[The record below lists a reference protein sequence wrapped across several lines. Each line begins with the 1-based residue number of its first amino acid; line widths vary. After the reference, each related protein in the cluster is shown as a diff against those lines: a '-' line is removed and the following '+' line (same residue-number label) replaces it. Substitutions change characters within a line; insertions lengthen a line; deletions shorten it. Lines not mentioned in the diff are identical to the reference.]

1 MAANQ
6 KRLISA
12 EGIQLWTNRS
22 IQMEGNFAVL
32 KGDFQFKQ
40 FNHRRKDNVHKI
52 LYILAMGFNLAKLN
66 KRIQSGRINKTLFE
80 IKEVA

>member
-1 MAANQ
+1 MNSAYDALLAANQ

-12 EGIQLWTNRS
+12 EGIQLRTNRS

-52 LYILAMGFNLAKLN
+52 LYILKRLQLKCGFTAFCY
-66 KRIQSGRINKTLFE
+66 SPFGM
-80 IKEVA
+80 